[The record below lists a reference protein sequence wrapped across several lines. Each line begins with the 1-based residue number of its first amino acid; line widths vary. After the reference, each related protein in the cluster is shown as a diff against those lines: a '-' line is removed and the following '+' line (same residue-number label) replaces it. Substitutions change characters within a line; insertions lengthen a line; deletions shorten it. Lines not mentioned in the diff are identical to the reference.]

1 MRRPFPN
8 PSRQS
13 GVALWEV
20 GLVMAVAAAV
30 VVGAAL
36 VGRSWQAAANL
47 VADASRLETKVG
59 NLKHAVR
66 AWYGATYCRA
76 EIGDRQRLGFPPQFP
91 LQNTD
96 ATLRGYPLPGQEA
109 LGGGEAALSW
119 EIAWSPVSVPGG
131 SNCPQ
136 RLAAKHRNGTPLR
149 LNVFWSPSENDQPA
163 SIIGRRLAVSCDDDN
178 NPQTAESCDDYPADE
193 RVVWSSNLME
203 RIDRDYGRNRR
214 YDDWIREYGINCD
227 ADGVDCDNDGRP
239 EGDGVMDQLCD
250 SDLDG
255 NFGPTSGSGSGGI
268 DAARFDADADG
279 RLDLD
284 VNGDFAVDRSD
295 WRLLGC

>member
-8 PSRQS
+8 PSGQS

-20 GLVMAVAAAV
+20 GLVVAVAAAIL
-30 VVGAAL
+30 VGAAL
-36 VGRSWQAAANL
+36 VGRSWQATADL
-47 VADASRLETKVG
+47 VDDAVRLETDVG

-76 EIGDRQRLGFPPQFP
+76 EVGDRGRLGFPPQFP
-91 LQNTD
+91 LRVAD
-96 ATLRGYPLPGQEA
+96 ATPRGYPLPGQEA
-109 LGGGEAALSW
+109 LGGGGGAALGW
-119 EIAWSPVSVPGG
+119 EIAWSPASVPGG
-131 SNCPQ
+131 SSCPK
-136 RLAAKHRNGTPLR
+136 RLAAKHRNGAPLR
-149 LNVFWSPSENDQPA
+149 LHVFWSPTENDQPT
-163 SIIGRRLAVSCDDDN
+163 SIIARRLEVSCDDDDN
-178 NPQTAESCDDYPADE
+178 LQTAETCDDHPADE

-250 SDLDG
+250 TDLDG
-255 NFGPTSGSGSGGI
+255 QFGPTGGGI
-268 DAARFDADADG
+268 DAARFDADTDG